1 MLAACARVRPGGGGG
16 AAAMSLRRGAARGA
30 AWNLATALGER
41 SLGFAVLVILLRHVS
56 VQDVGV
62 VAIASAL
69 SEIGRMVTAGGAG
82 EQVIAAPG
90 DRSVEAGAFWAQF
103 LLALLATALL
113 FAIAPLIA
121 HEYGAPALGWVTRA
135 LAFNIVIGAFL
146 IVPAARLAQTFGFRN
161 LSLMS
166 LGSTTLAGIV
176 ALVLVFRGY
185 GLAAL
190 VAQRIVGI
198 VFYAAAASI
207 VARWRPAGFPRR
219 DVLVAALRF
228 NLPLMGTAFVDY
240 IARTGYVVL
249 VGMRVPVIAVGQFR
263 IAQRLAEVL
272 QELSIM
278 PASKVFLPVFVAVR
292 DDPERRFAVARM
304 LMDTLAILS
313 LSVAAVSGAV
323 AGPLVV
329 LMFGA
334 RWASA
339 VPVFAAMTLIVPT
352 TAIYV
357 FMKPMLIALR
367 RPGLVSV
374 FAGLNAAM
382 VALAA
387 WLASPFGLVPLA
399 WALAARGIVVALLLL
414 PALSIGIGRPAWPLL
429 RLMVMPIAALI
440 AARLAAAAALAVL
453 GSAAGLRVQLG
464 LGAAV
469 AGAVFFGVLALFARA
484 RLIGLVRLVGGV
496 FRRAPAPVPA
506 G

>member
-1 MLAACARVRPGGGGG
+1 
-16 AAAMSLRRGAARGA
+16 MSLQRGAARGA
-30 AWNLATALGER
+30 AWNLASALGER

-62 VAIASAL
+62 IAIASAL
-69 SEIGRMVTAGGAG
+69 ADIARMVTAGGAG

-90 DRSVEAGAFWAQF
+90 DRQVEAGAFWAQF
-103 LLALLATALL
+103 LLALAATALL
-113 FAIAPLIA
+113 FALAPFIA
-121 HEYGAPALGWVTRA
+121 HYYGAPELGWVIRA

-146 IVPAARLAQTFGFRN
+146 IVPSARLSQKFGFRN

-198 VFYAAAASI
+198 VFYALAASI
-207 VARWRPAGFPRR
+207 VARWRPAGFPRL
-219 DVLVAALRF
+219 DVLAASFRF
-228 NLPLMGTAFVDY
+228 SLPMMGTAFVDY
-240 IARTGYVVL
+240 IAQTGYIVL
-249 VGMRVPVIAVGQFR
+249 VGMRVPVVAVGQFR

-292 DDPERRFAVARM
+292 GDPERRFAVAAA

-313 LSVAAVSGAV
+313 LAAAAVGGAV

-334 RWASA
+334 RFATA

-352 TAIYV
+352 RAIYAFV
-357 FMKPMLIALR
+357 KPMLIALR
-367 RPGLVSV
+367 RPGLVSI
-374 FAGLNAAM
+374 FATLNAAT
-382 VALAA
+382 VAVAVLIAA
-387 WLASPFGLVPLA
+387 PYGLVPLA
-399 WALAARGIVVALLLL
+399 WALAARGVVVALLLL
-414 PALSIGIGRPAWPLL
+414 PGLSIGIGRPAWPLL
-429 RLMVMPIAALI
+429 RLMATPIVALV
-440 AARLAAAAALAVL
+440 AARLAGAGALAIL
-453 GSAAGLRVQLG
+453 GPDVGLRIQLVI
-464 LGAAV
+464 GAAV
-469 AGAVFFGVLALFARA
+469 AGTTFFLVLLVFARERVIA
-484 RLIGLVRLVGGV
+484 LGRRVTGA
-496 FRRAPAPVPA
+496 FRRAPATIIA
-506 G
+506 